1 MKRDKGRKH
10 KVRERAGEKE
20 HSMQDNE
27 EMDGVE
33 VERKHAAESDEG
45 NQPA

>member
-20 HSMQDNE
+20 HSMHD
-27 EMDGVE
+27 
-33 VERKHAAESDEG
+33 ERQKKKIKKIKR
-45 NQPA
+45 NVRV